1 MDMSTGNLPLVHGW
15 TLALNGQF
23 NFHQKPIQ
31 SKATYSHISNI
42 HVQNKHKKGK
52 NCFLAQ
58 NQIHIYTFSFKRP
71 LQGLLAKK

>member
-1 MDMSTGNLPLVHGW
+1 MDWSTSNLPQVHGW

-42 HVQNKHKKGK
+42 QNKNPKNDKNFSAQIQIPCSQKKLTENSK
-52 NCFLAQ
+52 
-58 NQIHIYTFSFKRP
+58 QIAVTRY
-71 LQGLLAKK
+71 